1 MVEIASITSFR
12 YNRDN
17 GPLTSWETAVS
28 QGVNC
33 QWVVHE
39 FYKEQFGLELPKDL
53 LSMELFQD
61 SKIFVTMDPREEQL
75 RMGDILIVSR
85 TKRAKPEKFHLAV
98 CIDSQRIIH
107 ATSFDQ
113 KVSIWSTSE
122 LFEMYPVI
130 WAVKRI
136 KPEVLEYEQ

>member
-1 MVEIASITSFR
+1 MNIEIASITSFR
-12 YNRDN
+12 YNRNN

-33 QWVVHE
+33 QWVVHK
-39 FYKEQFGLELPKDL
+39 FYKEQFGIELPKDL
-53 LSMELFQD
+53 LSRELFQD
-61 SKIFVTMDPREEQL
+61 SKFFITVDAREEQL

-85 TKRAKPEKFHLAV
+85 TKHAKPEKFHLAV
-98 CIDSQRIIH
+98 CVDSQSIIH

-122 LFEMYPVI
+122 LFKMYPLVRG
-130 WAVKRI
+130 VKRM
-136 KPEVLEYEQ
+136 KPEFLRF